1 MPAKVERAVEGMER
15 KMEGLGMR
23 DYGDQLYLKVGEE
36 FIPYSEGIKEVHL
49 YADDYVVD
57 TIRFE
62 PPAEFTCKLRLCK
75 RSINYILGWR
85 GKGLRRPRR
94 RMLIRALR
102 MVRKG

>member
-1 MPAKVERAVEGMER
+1 
-15 KMEGLGMR
+15 MEGLGMR

-36 FIPYSEGIKEVHL
+36 FIPYSKGIKEVHL